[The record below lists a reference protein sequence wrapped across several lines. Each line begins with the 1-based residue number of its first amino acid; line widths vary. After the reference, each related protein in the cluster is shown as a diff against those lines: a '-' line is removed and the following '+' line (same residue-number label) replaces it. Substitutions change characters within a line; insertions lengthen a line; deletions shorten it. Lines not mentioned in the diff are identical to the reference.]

1 MTRDYKFFKTLNDE
15 EEKEYRQWAKDNY
28 IIGDSISSAWH
39 PVVVDECM
47 TILTKD
53 MKDGVDSKE

>member
-1 MTRDYKFFKTLNDE
+1 MTEYSFFKTLSKE

-28 IIGDSISSAWH
+28 IIGDSIHSTWH

-53 MKDGVDSKE
+53 MKDGMDSKE